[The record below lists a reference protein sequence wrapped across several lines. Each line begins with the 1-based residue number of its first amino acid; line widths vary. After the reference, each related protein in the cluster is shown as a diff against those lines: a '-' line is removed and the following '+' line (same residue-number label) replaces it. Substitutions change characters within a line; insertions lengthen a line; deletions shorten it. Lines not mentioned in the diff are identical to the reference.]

1 MDFRKLSKKA
11 VTWNQ
16 DAVNLSS
23 VIQKWKEHKKNVYFY
38 DVLPFMQ
45 DILCQLFAEW
55 EMNLQ
60 SSAFNCTFAKK

>member
-45 DILCQLFAEW
+45 DILCQLFAE
-55 EMNLQ
+55 
-60 SSAFNCTFAKK
+60 